1 MTGSAYPEYQRAP
14 DAWMGDV
21 PAHWGLERMK
31 YGLTEKTTKKGSDL
45 PPGAISYG
53 KVVAK
58 DAEKITPETRA
69 TYQEVLAGEYL
80 INPINLN
87 YDLISLRTAL
97 SDINVCV
104 SPAYIV
110 LRAVPEKVHPV
121 FGSYVLH
128 VFDVCHMK
136 TLGAGVRQTITFK
149 DIGQCVWPLP
159 PMEEQAA
166 IVAFLDSET
175 GRIDGLIEKK
185 TRFIALLKEKR
196 AAVITHAVTKGIDPN
211 APMKEG
217 PFKAVGMVP
226 ETWDISPIGR
236 ALRLRK
242 NTVGSRHG
250 DYRLLSLTTR
260 GVIER
265 DISENFGKFPESFDT
280 YQEVRPGDFV
290 FCLFDIDETPRT
302 VGLSDLHGMI
312 TGAYSVF
319 DCLAPIYSKYLYFL
333 FLHLDM
339 CKGLK
344 PFYTGLRKTIRP
356 PKFTSI
362 RIPFP
367 PEDDARRI
375 VEHIETQTAKIDGLI
390 ALTERSID
398 LLREKRAA
406 LITAA
411 VTGKIDVRRAA

>member
-1 MTGSAYPEYQRAP
+1 MDAFAGAVGVSDADGKCTPVYSCCTPKEGVSADFYA
-14 DAWMGDV
+14 
-21 PAHWGLERMK
+21 RM
-31 YGLTEKTTKKGSDL
+31 
-45 PPGAISYG
+45 I
-53 KVVAK
+53 
-58 DAEKITPETRA
+58 
-69 TYQEVLAGEYL
+69 
-80 INPINLN
+80 
-87 YDLISLRTAL
+87 RTMAL
-97 SDINVCV
+97 SGFIESLAKGIRERSTDFRWREFAEQSLPVPPLEQQLSIN
-104 SPAYIV
+104 
-110 LRAVPEKVHPV
+110 
-121 FGSYVLH
+121 
-128 VFDVCHMK
+128 
-136 TLGAGVRQTITFK
+136 
-149 DIGQCVWPLP
+149 
-159 PMEEQAA
+159 
-166 IVAFLDSET
+166 AFLDRET
-175 GRIDGLIEKK
+175 AQIDGLIEKK
-185 TRFIALLKEKR
+185 NRFIALLKEKR
-196 AAVITHAVTKGIDPN
+196 AAVITHAVTKGINPN

-226 ETWDISPIGR
+226 ETWDLSPIGR
-236 ALRLRK
+236 ALRIRK

-319 DCLAPIYSKYLYFL
+319 DCLAPVYSKYLYFL

-367 PEDDARRI
+367 PENEACRI
-375 VEHIETQTAKIDGLI
+375 VDHIETQTAKIDSLI

-398 LLREKRAA
+398 LLREKRSA